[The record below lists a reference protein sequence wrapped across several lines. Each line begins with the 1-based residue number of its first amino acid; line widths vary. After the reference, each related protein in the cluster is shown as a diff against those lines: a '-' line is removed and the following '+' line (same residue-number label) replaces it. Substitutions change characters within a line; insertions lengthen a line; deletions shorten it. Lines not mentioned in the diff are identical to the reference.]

1 MRKILA
7 PLIVLCSFLISS
19 LPAKIQGDIEMRF
32 LKNKLTVISKRTK
45 TNNIVGIVC
54 LIRVGSAF
62 ERAEENGISSLTQAL
77 LMKGTNKHSASELAL
92 ALEREGI
99 FMNTDASEDFVSVS
113 VAATADQIDRA
124 LELLSE
130 VLFEPSFPA
139 DELEKERRNAIAQIN
154 LVEDDKFYLS
164 FRNLREI
171 LYEGHPYSQPT
182 EGRPESLLI
191 ITKAQIEQFH
201 NRFYQPE
208 NMTLAIVGNVPR
220 DELNKCV
227 NRHFGSRVSQEVNL
241 FISTKTFNPVLR
253 TREIKKPLEQGFL
266 TMGYIGAPMNHKDY
280 PALRVAC
287 AILGEGMA
295 SRFFTQLRDQRGLAY
310 AVGGFYQSL
319 RLHGAVIGY
328 IGTRPETLE
337 VSNRAMRHIFED
349 LAENPIHE
357 DELNRAKNYLIG
369 KYLIAHQTN
378 LKKANY
384 LAWFHCFGLGVE
396 FDEKYPELIMGVKI
410 KDVRRVARKYFK
422 MPAIVTLSPESKSQN
437 KSE

>member
-1 MRKILA
+1 M
-7 PLIVLCSFLISS
+7 LCCMFSISA
-19 LPAKIQGDIEMRF
+19 LPAKTQGDVEMKF
-32 LKNKLTVISKRTK
+32 LKNKLAVISKRTRA
-45 TNNIVGIVC
+45 NNILGIVC

-62 ERAEENGISSLTQAL
+62 ERTEENGISSLIQSL
-77 LMKGTNKHSASELAL
+77 LMKGTKKHSAAELAL

-99 FMNTDASEDFVSVS
+99 LMDSDASEDFVSVS
-113 VAATADQIDRA
+113 VEATADQIDRA
-124 LELLSE
+124 LELLAE
-130 VLFEPSFPA
+130 VLFEPTFPA
-139 DELEKERRNAIAQIN
+139 EELEKERRNAIARIN
-154 LVEDDKFYLS
+154 LMEDDKFNLT

-182 EGRPESLLI
+182 EGRPESLVI
-191 ITKAQIEQFH
+191 ITKPQIEQFH
-201 NRFYQPE
+201 ERFYQPE
-208 NMTLAIVGNVPR
+208 NMTLSIVGDVPR
-220 DELNKCV
+220 AELNKCI
-227 NRHFGSRVSQEVNL
+227 NRHFGSRASKEVNL

-253 TREIKKPLEQGFL
+253 TREIKKPLGQGFL
-266 TMGYIGAPMNHKDY
+266 TMGYIGVPMNHKDY

-287 AILGEGMA
+287 ALLGEGMA
-295 SRFFTQLRDQRGLAY
+295 SRLFTQLRDQRGLAY

-337 VSNRAMRHIFED
+337 VSDRAMRRIFED
-349 LAENPIHE
+349 LAENPIND
-357 DELNRAKNYLIG
+357 DELNRAKNFLVG

-384 LAWFHCFGLGVE
+384 LAWFHVFGLGIE
-396 FDEKYPELIMGVKI
+396 FDEKYPELIMGVKT

-422 MPAIVTLSPESKSQN
+422 MPAIVTLSPENKTQN